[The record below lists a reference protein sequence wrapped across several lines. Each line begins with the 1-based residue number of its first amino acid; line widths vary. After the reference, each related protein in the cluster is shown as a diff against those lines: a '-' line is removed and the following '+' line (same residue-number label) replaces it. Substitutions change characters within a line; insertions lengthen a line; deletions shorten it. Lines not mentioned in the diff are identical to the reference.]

1 MSVADLFRKHADSN
15 SSGQSSRT
23 APMLTSVLESRF
35 LTFGLAS
42 GTASHSVEN
51 CILERERERESK
63 RKRKQEREREQESDR
78 ARERER
84 ERAREREQKRERE
97 KDNSYE
103 TFDINKSFS
112 KYRIWRSPSWLKKG
126 RASKVS
132 LDICINLSAINM
144 INI

>member
-51 CILERERERESK
+51 CILERERERERARESESK
-63 RKRKQEREREQESDR
+63 REKESKRAIEQ
-78 ARERER
+78 ERER

-97 KDNSYE
+97 
-103 TFDINKSFS
+103 
-112 KYRIWRSPSWLKKG
+112 RQ
-126 RASKVS
+126 
-132 LDICINLSAINM
+132 
-144 INI
+144 